1 MGNLIDQIGTAAAS
15 GLEGAIGSIP
25 GALLSGA
32 FGLIGQ
38 NQQVKHSK
46 ELMDYQWEHFNSPQA
61 QVKNMTAAGLS
72 PVAALGEKGSF
83 ASPSASMPGMPVQ
96 LDGISEVSN
105 YIKSLADAKKA
116 GADVGHVK
124 AETDK
129 AIAEADSIK
138 FQNEL
143 NKRFGNQKWIL
154 DLKQAYQNLKLA
166 LQTEDLN
173 EQQKAFNEWHIAG
186 EKALSQANEYERDIL
201 QKKLENTDTELQLSN
216 DIKREQIKTEKSHQ
230 SANYASAANQRA
242 QALVNKEIQAIK
254 HVEREVAETGKLDQ
268 IDKLLADYR
277 RDKMLS
283 DEEYEEAKKRFDA
296 LKRIN
301 HALDKSE
308 FVSKSNA
315 AFTWLTDILGAPFKG
330 LTSNLGK

>member
-1 MGNLIDQIGTAAAS
+1 MGFIDQIGTAAAS
-15 GLEGAIGSIP
+15 GVEGAIGSIP

-61 QVKNMTAAGLS
+61 QVKNMAAAGLN

-116 GADVGHVK
+116 GAEIPEID
-124 AETDK
+124 AR
-129 AIAEADSIK
+129 IK
-138 FQNEL
+138 NLLVDQQAKELEL
-143 NKRFGNQKWIL
+143 NLRRKFGDPQL
-154 DLKQAYQNLKLA
+154 SADLSLSWQNYVNAIKA
-166 LQTEDLN
+166 GDLQDIEKNRKTWEVA
-173 EQQKAFNEWHIAG
+173 K
-186 EKALSQANEYERDIL
+186 EKALAKKSEHERDIL
-201 QKKLENTDTELQLSN
+201 GKELQNADTRIDLENNLLKEKS
-216 DIKREQIKTEKSHQ
+216 ITEKSAQ
-230 SANYASAANQRA
+230 ASNYASAANQRA
-242 QALVNKEIQAIK
+242 QALVNKEIQSIK
-254 HVEREVAETGKLDQ
+254 HVEREVAETGKLDL

-296 LKRIN
+296 L
-301 HALDKSE
+301 HH
-308 FVSKSNA
+308 
-315 AFTWLTDILGAPFKG
+315 
-330 LTSNLGK
+330 